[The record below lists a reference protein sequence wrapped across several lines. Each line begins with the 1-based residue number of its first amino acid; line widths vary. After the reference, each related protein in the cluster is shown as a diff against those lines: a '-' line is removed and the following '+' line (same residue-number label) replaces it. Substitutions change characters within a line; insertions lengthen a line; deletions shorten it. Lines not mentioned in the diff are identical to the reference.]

1 MAYLDQTTASAV
13 LKTQYTQSKVWE
25 MIYPD
30 HPTMAMIK
38 KNTKFVG
45 ENKVVA
51 FKYGAPQG
59 RGANFGVAQGNIS
72 PTSYNKVTVTR
83 KPGYA
88 FAQIAGET
96 IEAAASDTGALL
108 RTLKEEID
116 GAMYTA
122 GRALGIALFSNG
134 GGARGR
140 IAANSTLA
148 SDTIFLATVSDVVN
162 FEVGM
167 VLNLSADDG
176 TTGAK
181 RVGTVTLA
189 KVDRNT
195 GALTTTGANWSTITG
210 AALADY
216 IFQNGDLETTN
227 SQLTGFQGWIPR
239 ADPGPSDS
247 FFGLNRSVDPVR
259 LAGIRYLDGAGGPIE
274 TTMIDLAARICAN
287 GGKPNMAT
295 LNPMDYANLV
305 KALGSKVIYDRVK
318 SIDTPDIGFDSV
330 KLLGPKGAIQI
341 ISDIDQPQ
349 GWTNMLQTNTWSLDS
364 LGSAPRILDLDSNQ
378 LLRATNSDSYEI
390 RIGYYTQLTC
400 EAPGFNGT
408 AQL

>member
-1 MAYLDQTTASAV
+1 MAYLDQATAAAV
-13 LKTQYTQSKVWE
+13 LKTQYTQSKVWD

-30 HPTMAMIK
+30 HPTFAMMK

-59 RGANFGVAQGNIS
+59 RGAAFGVAQGNITPS
-72 PTSYNKVTVTR
+72 QYKKVIVER

-96 IEAAASDTGALL
+96 IEAAATDAGALL
-108 RTLKEEID
+108 RTLKTEID

-122 GRALGIALFSNG
+122 GRALGMALFGNG
-134 GGARGR
+134 GGARGQ
-140 IAANSTLA
+140 ISATSNVATPTITLA
-148 SDTIFLATVSDVVN
+148 NVSDSVK

-167 VLNLSADDG
+167 VINLSANDG

-181 RVGTVTLA
+181 RTGTVTLT

-195 GALTTTGANWSTITG
+195 GTLTASANWNTITG
-210 AALADY
+210 ATAGDY
-216 IFQNGDLETTN
+216 IFQNGDIETTN
-227 SQLTGFQGWIPR
+227 TQPTGILGWIPR
-239 ADPGPSDS
+239 TDPTTGDD
-247 FFGLNRSVDPVR
+247 FFGLDRSVDPQR
-259 LAGIRYLDGAGGPIE
+259 LAGVRYLDGAGGPIE
-274 TTMIDLAARICAN
+274 TTLIDLAARICAN
-287 GGKPNMAT
+287 GGKPNIST
-295 LNPMDYANLV
+295 LNPLDYANLV

-318 SIDTPDIGFDSV
+318 SVDMPDIGFESV
-330 KLLGPKGAIQI
+330 KLWGPKGPIQVI
-341 ISDIDQPQ
+341 ADIDQPQ
-349 GWTNMLQTNTWSLDS
+349 GWTNMLQTDTWSVDS
-364 LGSAPRILDLDSNQ
+364 LGAAPRILDLDSNQ
-378 LLRATNSDSYEI
+378 LLRVTNSDSYEI
-390 RIGYYTQLTC
+390 RIGYYAQFTC